1 MVVRVKIRIKYGDRV
16 VETAAVANSGY
27 ETDEPET
34 HIPLAC
40 ARELGLKLT
49 GLPGESYRVVGGM
62 TSAYILGEVLV
73 QVVEEDKSSEWVKA
87 RAVVVPG
94 EYEVILSDKLLDVL
108 GIEIAKAGIGYWR
121 FSGESINRVRK
132 SVKPQFWIS

>member
-1 MVVRVKIRIKYGDRV
+1 
-16 VETAAVANSGY
+16 
-27 ETDEPET
+27 
-34 HIPLAC
+34 
-40 ARELGLKLT
+40 
-49 GLPGESYRVVGGM
+49 M

-108 GIEIAKAGIGYWR
+108 GIEIVKAGIGYWR